1 MKGFICNFPKR
12 PLWKMIDWYLSDI
25 LSYVSFVIVILS
37 SILGEKF
44 QSMHL
49 CTIPKDNKERIKYN
63 QFYGVG
69 YSHKYGIEHMLKQAV
84 KFQRMKNELKIFFFF
99 TPNFFLFKSKKDLED
114 AKTCRFRFNRST
126 VMEIL
131 AAEIQLSYVT
141 CIVS

>member
-1 MKGFICNFPKR
+1 
-12 PLWKMIDWYLSDI
+12 MIDWYLSDI

-37 SILGEKF
+37 SILGEKI

-84 KFQRMKNELKIFFFF
+84 KFQRMKNELKIFFFYSK
-99 TPNFFLFKSKKDLED
+99 FFSFQEQKGFGG
-114 AKTCRFRFNRST
+114 C
-126 VMEIL
+126 
-131 AAEIQLSYVT
+131 
-141 CIVS
+141 